1 MSGRNYYYLVAGLP
15 DLVLEQ
21 SKLALDFAE
30 FKLELRHHLSAFD
43 YKLVELILLP
53 IDNKNLLHLLLK
65 TNEEFIPN
73 GKYSLEIL
81 EEEMKNPKILPDYLR
96 NFILHF
102 KEEQPVYPELS
113 WEDQLTAIYLE
124 YAAQTKNKFVSN
136 WIKFERNVRNIMAA
150 LTARKFK
157 LNARSF
163 IIGNDEFSQTLI
175 KSQARDFG
183 LAQQFPY
190 IEKLIQIFETN
201 NLLEREKSLDLLR
214 WSYLDELNTFHYF
227 SIEIILA
234 FILKFQMVQRWLRLD
249 KEAGLAIFRRLLEDL
264 ENSYEF
270 PKEFS

>member
-21 SKLALDFAE
+21 SKLTLDFSE
-30 FKLELRHHLSAFD
+30 FKLELQHHLSGSD
-43 YKLVELILLP
+43 YKLVELMLLP

-65 TNEEFIPN
+65 TNEQFIPN
-73 GKYSLEIL
+73 GKYSLETL
-81 EEEMKNPKILPDYLR
+81 EEEIKTPKILPDYLR
-96 NFILHF
+96 DFILHF

-113 WEDQLTAIYLE
+113 WEDQLTAMYLE
-124 YAAQTKNKFVSN
+124 YAVYNKNKFVSS
-136 WIKFERNVRNIMAA
+136 WMKFERNVRNIMAA

-163 IIGNDEFSQTLI
+163 IIGNDEFSQALI

-190 IEKLIQIFETN
+190 IEKLIQIFESS

-227 SIEIILA
+227 SIEVILA
-234 FILKFQMVQRWLRLD
+234 FILKLQMVQRWLRLD
-249 KEAGLAIFRRLLEDL
+249 KEAGMTMFKRLLEDL
-264 ENSYEF
+264 EHSYEF